1 MASMKNDVSIAS
13 GCSGAS
19 AKPVKFDMTGS
30 SKTRRGKKRN
40 AGAAGEPAGGPAGEP
55 DFSPEKMEALLKKLK
70 TLEEKV
76 SQADVDAESAEQRRK
91 RELKSVEQKW
101 LADLQIK
108 EDMIK
113 TQDQQIEALKATTK
127 GPKIA
132 APPKTQREYF
142 RDAMVKVA
150 MHLLPQNEDG
160 EAVPFPKPNQ
170 EALSKGKDALQGVV
184 PPPDFIPVNGF
195 ALAQKHPLLRGP
207 TVEVV
212 RENAFKLAW
221 NLAYE
226 YVILSPRMSTPSNR
240 FKIVAAYIIE
250 MMGSGRIMRTYEDAR
265 QHFKELMQ
273 PYIDAAEGAAKNHLK
288 DMGNITTMILIK
300 AKVPVDGEPMDWPG
314 TPEPQPKQAPSKRK
328 RTADSAGA
336 KKNTPDKNDG
346 SSNPS
351 TATVN
356 D

>member
-1 MASMKNDVSIAS
+1 MGASMKNNVSIAS
-13 GCSGAS
+13 GCSGAP
-19 AKPVKFDMTGS
+19 AKPVTFDLPGS

-40 AGAAGEPAGGPAGEP
+40 AEATGEPAGGP

-76 SQADVDAESAEQRRK
+76 SQQVVDAESAEQQRK
-91 RELKSVEQKW
+91 CELKSVEQKW
-101 LADLQIK
+101 LADLQTK

-113 TQDQQIEALKATTK
+113 TQDQQIEALKATK
-127 GPKIA
+127 GPKSA
-132 APPKTQREYF
+132 APPKTPKTEREFF

-150 MHLLPQNEDG
+150 MHILRQNEDG
-160 EAVPFPKPNQ
+160 VAVPFQKPNQ
-170 EALSKGKDALQGVV
+170 ESLSKGKDALQGVV

-195 ALAQKHPLLRGP
+195 PLAQKHPLLRSG
-207 TVEVV
+207 TMEGARKNVYV
-212 RENAFKLAW
+212 LAW
-221 NLAYE
+221 ELAKDF
-226 YVILSPRMSTPSNR
+226 VILSPRMSTPSNR

-250 MMGSGRIMRTYEDAR
+250 MMGSGRIMKNYEDAR

-273 PYIDAAEGAAKNHLK
+273 VYIDAAEGAAKNHLK

-314 TPEPQPKQAPSKRK
+314 TPEPQSKRK
-328 RTADSAGA
+328 HTTGSAGA
-336 KKNTPDKNDG
+336 KKNTPDKNAG